1 MDSLDCVR
9 IAEVSDGRFFAGSM
23 FQLAFGHELPDFG
36 HHLVCFYPTSPQEF
50 VPLGYLNF
58 LGHASVMLVGGGVT
72 SGTAFRHVSDEHS
85 ALIRSGGGVLFHLLR
100 FGFRRF
106 ADQAEAYFG
115 YAGDAR
121 AREVDLQAGF
131 EPTGHEYL
139 LAHFHRPLSE
149 ARKRELI
156 EEVLRIGP
164 F

>member
-1 MDSLDCVR
+1 MDCLLIV
-9 IAEVSDGRFFAGSM
+9 EVSEGRCFAGDM
-23 FQLAFGHELPDFG
+23 FRRAFGHDLPDFG
-36 HHLVCFYPTSPQEF
+36 HHLVCFYRKDAQVF

-58 LGHASVMLVGGGVT
+58 LEHGSVMLVGGGVT
-72 SGTAFRHVSDEHS
+72 SGPAFRHVSGEHS
-85 ALIRSGGGVLFHLLR
+85 EQIRAAGGILFNLLK

-115 YAGDAR
+115 YAGDER

-131 EPTGHEYL
+131 RPTGHEYL

-149 ARKRELI
+149 ARQRELI
-156 EEVLRIGP
+156 DDVLAIGA